1 MKDWKNIVSSI
12 IGLLIA
18 IAGALL
24 GISTQVVLP
33 AWVQTACIITMAVGA
48 AVVAWLQGRN
58 ADLSRKSKEQLK
70 MQAERKVTGPPEK

>member
-12 IGLLIA
+12 IGLFIA

-24 GISTQVVLP
+24 GVASQITLP
-33 AWVQTACIITMAVGA
+33 AWVITACIITMAVGA

-70 MQAERKVTGPPEK
+70 KQAEFKVTGKD